1 MHAGGRA
8 RTRACVP
15 SCGVRFGLFIFK
27 CAGRCVCS
35 VAYGTVCEVCARVR
49 KRAMCVR
56 LPAQVVGKWVADTAN
71 PYLPIGSYSW
81 GVWPLGSHECWGAY
95 RIHRPDHTL
104 VKYRFDVLWRVSVGP
119 ADTEAALHVS
129 FHDLLLDV
137 TVNSDGGVEMEDEC
151 EVAAALEAGALS
163 QEQRGV
169 IDRTRRR
176 FQTESAAI
184 VRSVDDW
191 IAMAEASAGHPAS

>member
-1 MHAGGRA
+1 MRLCALVWGALPSVRA
-8 RTRACVP
+8 RG
-15 SCGVRFGLFIFK
+15 SGM
-27 CAGRCVCS
+27 CA
-35 VAYGTVCEVCARVR
+35 VAYRTVHAAFARN
-49 KRAMCVR
+49 CVM
-56 LPAQVVGKWVADTAN
+56 PTQVVGKWVADTAN

-81 GVWPLGSHECWGAY
+81 GVWPLDSRECWGAY

-119 ADTEAALHVS
+119 ADAEASLHLS

-137 TVNSDGGVEMEDEC
+137 TVNADGGVEIEDEC

-184 VRSVDDW
+184 VRSVDHW
-191 IAMAEASAGHPAS
+191 IAAAEASAGHRTN

>member
-1 MHAGGRA
+1 MRRSRATASLHVRSCIRTCVRASANARA
-8 RTRACVP
+8 RARV
-15 SCGVRFGLFIFK
+15 
-27 CAGRCVCS
+27 CVC
-35 VAYGTVCEVCARVR
+35 GHMPT
-49 KRAMCVR
+49 
-56 LPAQVVGKWVADTAN
+56 QVVGKWVADTAN

-81 GVWPLGSHECWGAY
+81 GVWPLDSRECWGAY

-119 ADTEAALHVS
+119 ADAEASLHLT

-137 TVNSDGGVEMEDEC
+137 TVNADGGVEIEDEC

-184 VRSVDDW
+184 VRSVDHW
-191 IAMAEASAGHPAS
+191 IAAAEASAGHRTN

>member
-1 MHAGGRA
+1 MR
-8 RTRACVP
+8 RCVQDCA
-15 SCGVRFGLFIFK
+15 CGVRAQLRP
-27 CAGRCVCS
+27 CACAHVYERAFDARARVCVC
-35 VAYGTVCEVCARVR
+35 GHMPT
-49 KRAMCVR
+49 
-56 LPAQVVGKWVADTAN
+56 QVVGKWVADAAN

-81 GVWPLGSHECWGAY
+81 GVWPLGSRECWGAY

-119 ADTEAALHVS
+119 ADAEASLHLS

-137 TVNSDGGVEMEDEC
+137 TVNADGGVEMEDEC

-163 QEQRGV
+163 REQRSV

-184 VRSVDDW
+184 VRSVDHW
-191 IAMAEASAGHPAS
+191 IAAAEASAGHRTN